1 MSDLGFSFSLSQL
14 WQVAGGQI
22 ILIIAGLV
30 LIFVDLWLS
39 RNNKGSDHVM
49 TMGWLTV
56 LSFLVA
62 LWYMTGHEWTL
73 NEIVLIG
80 VFSTEKFSVFV
91 SCVILMSGIFA
102 SLMSIGYLRNN
113 QLVRSEYFILLLFA
127 VYGAIAMVQSV
138 DLLMMFI
145 ALEVMSLSVYVLAA
159 FLKNDRRSQE
169 GALKYFLLGS
179 FGSAFF
185 LFGVALIYGMTGT
198 VNITKIAQ
206 VLAAG
211 SLFEHPGVLVAM
223 ALLMSG
229 LFFKMALVPFHM
241 WTPDVYE
248 GSPAVITGFMAT
260 AVKAGAFGIFIK
272 LLSVTFTPIL
282 VHSGQPEFQSTV
294 NLAAL
299 AVYWKPLL
307 WWLALITMFVGNL
320 VAVSQRNVKRMLA
333 YSSIAHA
340 GYMVLGI
347 LAANDEGRMGVLFYL
362 FAYTLMNMG
371 AFGVLYL
378 LDGQEG
384 KAQTLEDYQGLGFKY
399 PALSFLMSLF
409 LVSMAGLP
417 PTAGFIG
424 KFYLFAAAIKEGYLL
439 LAALG
444 IMTCVIGAYYYL
456 RVIWMLYMMEPSR
469 EVVAGRVGFTS
480 MIALIA
486 AALGIMYFGILP
498 EGLAQVANV
507 AQQSLAM
514 VF

>member
-1 MSDLGFSFSLSQL
+1 M
-14 WQVAGGQI
+14 AG
-22 ILIIAGLV
+22 IL
-30 LIFVDLWLS
+30 
-39 RNNKGSDHVM
+39 
-49 TMGWLTV
+49 
-56 LSFLVA
+56 
-62 LWYMTGHEWTL
+62 
-73 NEIVLIG
+73 
-80 VFSTEKFSVFV
+80 
-91 SCVILMSGIFA
+91 A
-102 SLMSIGYLRNN
+102 SLMSIGYMRNN
-113 QLVRSEYFILLLFA
+113 KLIRSEYFILLVFA

-159 FLKNDRRSQE
+159 FLKGDRKSQE
-169 GALKYFLLGS
+169 GAFKYFLLGS

-185 LFGVALIYGMTGT
+185 LFGVAIMYGMTGT
-198 VNITKIAQ
+198 INITKIAQ
-206 VLAAG
+206 VLSTG
-211 SLFEHPGVLVAM
+211 SFLEHPGILVAM
-223 ALLMSG
+223 AMLMSG

-241 WTPDVYE
+241 WTPDAYE
-248 GSPAVITGFMAT
+248 GSPAIITGFMAT

-272 LLSVTFTPIL
+272 LLSVAFTPIL
-282 VHSGQPEFQSTV
+282 AYSGQPEFQSTV
-294 NLAAL
+294 NLEVI

-307 WWLALITMFVGNL
+307 WWLALITMFVGNI
-320 VAVSQRNVKRMLA
+320 VAVSQQNVKRMLA

-362 FAYTLMNMG
+362 FVYTLMNFG

-384 KAQTLEDYQGLGFKY
+384 KAQTLEDYRGLGYKY
-399 PALSFLMSLF
+399 PSLSFLMSLF

-469 EVVAGRVGFTS
+469 EVIAGRVGVVS
-480 MIALIA
+480 MVALIA
-486 AALGIMYFGILP
+486 AAIGIMYFGILP
-498 EGLAQVANV
+498 EGLAQVANS
-507 AQQSLAM
+507 AQQSLAL

>member
-1 MSDLGFSFSLSQL
+1 MSDLGFTFSLSQL

-22 ILIIAGLV
+22 ILILAGLA
-30 LIFVDLWLS
+30 LIFIDLWLS
-39 RNNKGSDHVM
+39 TDEKPDHVA
-49 TMGWLTV
+49 TMGWLTA
-56 LSFLVA
+56 LSLIAA
-62 LWYMTGHEWTL
+62 LGHMVYREWPL
-73 NEIVLIG
+73 NEVVLVE
-80 VFSTEKFSVFV
+80 VFSAEKFSVFV
-91 SCVILMSGIFA
+91 SAIVLMAGIMA
-102 SLMSIGYLRNN
+102 SLMSIGYMRNN
-113 QLVRSEYFILLLFA
+113 KLVRAEYFILLLFA
-127 VYGAIAMVQSV
+127 VYGTIAMVQSV

-145 ALEVMSLSVYVLAA
+145 ALEVMSLCVYVLAA
-159 FLKNDRRSQE
+159 FLKDDRRSQE

-185 LFGVALIYGMTGT
+185 LFGVAVMYGLTGT
-198 VNITKIAQ
+198 INLTEIAQ
-206 VLAAG
+206 VLSTG
-211 SLFEHPGVLVAM
+211 SFIEHPGVLVAM
-223 ALLMSG
+223 AMLMAG

-248 GSPAVITGFMAT
+248 GSPAIITAFMAT

-282 VHSGQPEFQSTV
+282 AHSGQPEFQSTV
-294 NLAAL
+294 NLAVL

-307 WWLALITMFVGNL
+307 WWLALLTMFIGNL
-320 VAVSQRNVKRMLA
+320 VAVSQKNVKRMLA

-384 KAQTLEDYQGLGFKY
+384 KAQTLDDYKGLGFKY

-409 LVSMAGLP
+409 LISMAGLP

-424 KFYLFAAAIKEGYLL
+424 KFYLFAAAIKEGYFV

-456 RVIWMLYMMEPSR
+456 RVIWMLYMVEPSR
-469 EVVAGRVGFTS
+469 EVVAGRVGVPT
-480 MIALIA
+480 MVALIG

-498 EGLAQVANV
+498 EGLSRVANV